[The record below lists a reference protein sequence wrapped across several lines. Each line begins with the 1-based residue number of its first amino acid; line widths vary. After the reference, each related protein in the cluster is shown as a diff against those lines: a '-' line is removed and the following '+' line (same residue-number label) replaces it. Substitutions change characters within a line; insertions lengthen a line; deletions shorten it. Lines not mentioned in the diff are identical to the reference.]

1 MIRMMVSI
9 PANKLLRGFA
19 VLGILLLL
27 AVQEKVCPWLAE
39 DLAAPP
45 GNPRQEPARDSNEE
59 EPQAPPLTFAS
70 VLPDTV
76 PPRSAA
82 THGGV
87 RLAPTKRRSQR
98 IGDEDSLDGSRPTR
112 AIERDGLGRSLVWVL
127 PLDPTVAARPI
138 PVFARLLVRIDP
150 SLTTVITRTGPPTA

>member
-1 MIRMMVSI
+1 MVPI
-9 PANKLLRGFA
+9 PVDKLLRGFA

-27 AVQEKVCPWLAE
+27 AVQQKVCPWLAE
-39 DLAAPP
+39 DLAEPP
-45 GNPRQEPARDSNEE
+45 GNPRQESEHDSDEDDR
-59 EPQAPPLTFAS
+59 QTPPLTFAS

-87 RLAPTKRRSQR
+87 RLAPTKRGSQR
-98 IGDEDSLDGSRPTR
+98 VGDEDSLDGSRPTR
-112 AIERDGLGRSLVWVL
+112 AFEREGLGRHLAWVL
-127 PLDPTVAARPI
+127 SLDPTLHAQ
-138 PVFARLLVRIDP
+138 PVHAFARLLVRMDP

>member
-1 MIRMMVSI
+1 MIPGMVSI
-9 PANKLLRGFA
+9 PATKLLRGFA

-39 DLAAPP
+39 DLAEPP
-45 GNPRQEPARDSNEE
+45 GIPRQESERDSNQD
-59 EPQAPPLTFAS
+59 EPKPPPLTFAS

-87 RLAPTKRRSQR
+87 RLAPTKHRSQR
-98 IGDEDSLDGSRPTR
+98 VGDEDALDGSRPSR
-112 AIERDGLGRSLVWVL
+112 ALERDAFARTLIWVL
-127 PLDPTVAARPI
+127 PLDPTVHARPI
-138 PVFARLLVRIDP
+138 PALARLLVCIDP